1 MPEITDTPPDE
12 IQAELAELRAELDE
26 KIPPKLLDRNLLVA
40 TWNIRSFGPVTLEWF
55 GDPGSRM
62 RPRRDLHSLMIIAEI
77 VKRFDVIALQEI
89 RGNAEGLQVLI
100 RSLGENWGYL
110 LSDVT
115 EGRLGNM
122 ERKAFLFDTRRVMPG
137 GLTCEYVIAPEKL
150 ERAQEDEL
158 KRQFARTPYVASF
171 RSGKGAFTLVNVH
184 LTYGGGKAMR
194 TVKELKMIADW
205 LREWAEE
212 NTIWQSNLIALGD
225 FNVRRKGDQTHA
237 ALTSKGLHIPDE
249 LHHVRRTI
257 RDDPENPRGFSD
269 QIAWFPK
276 EGEVPGLSLTYTTR
290 GGNFDFVP
298 FVFKSRNIESPH
310 ELSFYISDHLPLWCE
325 FSLRD

>member
-12 IQAELAELRAELDE
+12 IQAELAALQAELDTT
-26 KIPPKLLDRNLLVA
+26 IPPRLLDRNLLVA
-40 TWNIRSFGPVTLEWF
+40 TWNIRSFGSVATEWF
-55 GDPGSRM
+55 VDPKSPM
-62 RPRRDLHSLMIIAEI
+62 RPKRDLHSLMIIAEI

-89 RGNAEGLQVLI
+89 RGGAEGLQVLI
-100 RSLGENWGYL
+100 RSLGENWGCL

-115 EGRLGNM
+115 EGSAGNM
-122 ERKAFLFDTRRVMPG
+122 ERKAFLFDTRRVVPA

-171 RSGKGAFTLVNVH
+171 RSGKRVFTLVNVH
-184 LTYGGGKAMR
+184 LTYGGGEATG
-194 TVKELKMIADW
+194 TVKELKMIAEW

-212 NTIWQSNLIALGD
+212 NTVWQSNLIALGD
-225 FNVRRKGDQTHA
+225 FNIRRKGDPTHA
-237 ALTSKGLHIPDE
+237 ALTSTGLHIPDE
-249 LHHVRRTI
+249 LYHVRRTVV
-257 RDDPENPRGFSD
+257 DDPENPRFFYD

-276 EGEVPGLSLTYTTR
+276 EGGVPGLSLTYTTR

-298 FVFKSRNIESPH
+298 FVLKSRNIESPH

-325 FSLRD
+325 FSVRD

>member
-1 MPEITDTPPDE
+1 MAKITDTPPDE
-12 IQAELAELRAELDE
+12 IQAEIAGLQAELDK

-40 TWNIRSFGPVTLEWF
+40 TWNIRRFGPVTLEWS
-55 GDPGSRM
+55 GDSGSRM

-77 VKRFDVIALQEI
+77 VKRFDVIALQEVT
-89 RGNAEGLQVLI
+89 GNAEGLQVLI
-100 RSLGENWGYL
+100 ASLGENWGYL

-122 ERKAFLFDTRRVMPG
+122 ERKAFLFDTRRVIPG

-171 RSGKGAFTLVNVH
+171 RSGKKVFTLVNVH
-184 LTYGGGKAMR
+184 LVFGDTPHW
-194 TVKELKMIADW
+194 TVRELKMIADW

-212 NTIWQSNLIALGD
+212 DTTWQSNLIAVGD

-237 ALTSKGLHIPDE
+237 ALTSTGLHIPDE
-249 LHHVRRTI
+249 LHYVRRTI
-257 RDDPENPRGFSD
+257 TDDPEDPRWFYD

-298 FVFKSRNIESPH
+298 FVFTSRDIESPH